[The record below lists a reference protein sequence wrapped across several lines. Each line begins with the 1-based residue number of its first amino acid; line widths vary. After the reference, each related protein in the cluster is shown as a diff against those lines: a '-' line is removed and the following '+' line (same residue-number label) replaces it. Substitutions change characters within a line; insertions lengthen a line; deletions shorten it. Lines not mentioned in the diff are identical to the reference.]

1 MGYRVLAV
9 TACVNGI
16 AHTYMAAEALNKAGA
31 KMGVPIKVET
41 NGSDGAK
48 NILTKDEIANCDGI
62 IVAAEKKIETARFDG
77 KPVLFTRVDDG
88 IHKPEELI
96 RKITSGEVPA
106 FHAEG
111 GAQAAEDASAT
122 DSFGRSLYKNLMNG
136 VSHMLP
142 FVVGGGIMIALAFLL
157 DDYSI
162 DPANF
167 GMNTPL
173 AAFFKTVGSAA
184 FSYMLP
190 ILAGF
195 IAMSIADRP
204 GLAVGFAGGVLAMNG
219 TNFAGIAAGET
230 TGVSG
235 GFLAALLAGFVAGYV
250 VEFLKKIT
258 EKLPASLNGI
268 RPMLIYPLG
277 GILIV
282 GAVMCGINPVMGM
295 INTAVTNWLNAMGGT
310 SKVLLGAIVAG
321 MMSIDMGGPFNKAA
335 YVFGTAALASGNY
348 EVMAAVM
355 VGGMVPPIAIA
366 LSTTFCPKKW
376 TADERRNGIVN
387 YVMGLCF
394 VTEGAIPYA
403 AADPLRVL
411 PSCVIGA
418 ALSGA
423 LSMTFGCALR
433 APHGGIF
440 VFPVVDHAV
449 MYCVALAIGSVVGAV
464 ILSLLKKNRTEE

>member
-1 MGYRVLAV
+1 MPNMSLKKNEMPSQDPTVRNKNFLEVALGYTEEQALDE
-9 TACVNGI
+9 
-16 AHTYMAAEALNKAGA
+16 AARCLNC
-31 KMGVPIKVET
+31 
-41 NGSDGAK
+41 K
-48 NILTKDEIANCDGI
+48 NHPC
-62 IVAAEKKIETARFDG
+62 
-77 KPVLFTRVDDG
+77 
-88 IHKPEELI
+88 
-96 RKITSGEVPA
+96 
-106 FHAEG
+106 
-111 GAQAAEDASAT
+111 
-122 DSFGRSLYKNLMNG
+122 
-136 VSHMLP
+136 
-142 FVVGGGIMIALAFLL
+142 
-157 DDYSI
+157 
-162 DPANF
+162 
-167 GMNTPL
+167 
-173 AAFFKTVGSAA
+173 
-184 FSYMLP
+184 
-190 ILAGF
+190 
-195 IAMSIADRP
+195 
-204 GLAVGFAGGVLAMNG
+204 
-219 TNFAGIAAGET
+219 
-230 TGVSG
+230 VSG
-235 GFLAALLAGFVAGYV
+235 CPVQV
-250 VEFLKKIT
+250 KIPEFIKKIT

-277 GILIV
+277 GILII
-282 GAVMCGINPVMGM
+282 GAVMCGINPGMGM
-295 INTAVTNWLNAMGGT
+295 INTAMTNCLNAMGGT
-310 SKVLLGAIVAG
+310 SKELLGAIVAG

-376 TADERRNGIVN
+376 TPDERRNGIVN